1 MRPSCHCIV
10 GLIGAW
16 TLLAGWG
23 CGAGGSAPAVSS
35 SMTEATVSGTVTI
48 KGKPAT
54 KGEVSFDPANVSRNV
69 GARTAPIG
77 ADGTYTITTLV
88 GGNVVR
94 VATPETTKDPV
105 LQYNE
110 TTFDVQSGTNQ
121 LDIVLP
127 APAP

>member
-23 CGAGGSAPAVSS
+23 CGGGSAPAVSS

-54 KGEVSFDPANVSRNV
+54 GGQILFDPSNINRRDARP
-69 GARTAPIG
+69 RTAAIG
-77 ADGTYTITTLV
+77 KDGSYTVTTLV
-88 GGNVVR
+88 GENLVSVEGKGVPTNSTLVIVKSGGDD
-94 VATPETTKDPV
+94 VPV
-105 LQYNE
+105 H
-110 TTFDVQSGTNQ
+110 V
-121 LDIVLP
+121 P
-127 APAP
+127 